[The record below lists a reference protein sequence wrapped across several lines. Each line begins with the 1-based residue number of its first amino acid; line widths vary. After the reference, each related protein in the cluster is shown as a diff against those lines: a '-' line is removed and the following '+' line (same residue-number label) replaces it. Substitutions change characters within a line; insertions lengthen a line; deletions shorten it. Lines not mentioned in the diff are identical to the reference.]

1 MTIRAEA
8 TRLSLLA
15 LFVIA
20 MSVFNPV
27 ACRRS
32 SGTPTA
38 PTSTG
43 TTDPNLATQ
52 LLPCPGVGTP
62 LFDAIPIDPFDFLA
76 FRPLGFLS
84 PPIHMFPAKH
94 SSFSMTLPGQ
104 TPLARPVRAPGRVWV
119 KEIWEATFST
129 GGRNYQ
135 LYVYPCSEVRVYFG
149 HVASLSSKLLTD
161 MQQSPP
167 TCNSF
172 FEGTATVTTCR
183 HENMSL
189 RLDSGEEMGT
199 GPDSAGVDFG
209 LIDFRLPPA
218 AFIRLDHYDH
228 FYPYY
233 ASPLDYFRS
242 DVRSTLASKTGHVF
256 GGQMRTAAPI
266 GGTYMQDI
274 PGTAQGNWF
283 FPGKYH
289 SNSSDLSPSLG
300 LASDYVDPGQPV
312 MAVGNSIN
320 GMSMG
325 LYSFNVASQG
335 STNRAFSEVRA
346 DGNTYCY
353 DNFLQ
358 GQSTGGMPLGRPN
371 GVVLLSMPIDTM
383 LKMELVA
390 GSTCAAAN
398 RVITAN
404 ATTFE
409 R

>member
-1 MTIRAEA
+1 MTNRAHA
-8 TRLSLLA
+8 TRISLLMP
-15 LFVIA
+15 LVIA
-20 MSVFNPV
+20 MSVFNLV
-27 ACRRS
+27 ACSRS
-32 SGTPTA
+32 SRTPTA
-38 PTSTG
+38 PTPTG
-43 TTDPNLATQ
+43 PTGPNPSTQ
-52 LLPCPGVGTP
+52 LPACPGVSTP
-62 LFDAIPIDPFDFLA
+62 LFDTIPIDPFDFLA

-104 TPLARPVRAPGRVWV
+104 APVARPVRAPGRVWV

-149 HVASLSSKLLTD
+149 HVASLSNKLSTE
-161 MQQSPP
+161 MQKSAAA
-167 TCNSF
+167 CNSF
-172 FEGTATVTTCR
+172 FDDTATVTTCR
-183 HENMSL
+183 HEDMSL
-189 RLDSGEEMGT
+189 MLDSGEEMGM

-209 LIDFRLPPA
+209 LIDFRLPSA

-233 ASPLDYFRS
+233 ASPLGYFRS

-256 GGQMRTAAPI
+256 GTQMRTAAPI

-283 FPGKYH
+283 FPGRYH

-300 LASDYVDPGQPV
+300 LASDYVDPAQPI

-325 LYSFNVASQG
+325 LYSFNVAAQG
-335 STNRAFSEVRA
+335 SINRAFSQVRA

-353 DNFLQ
+353 ENFLR
-358 GQSTGGMPLGRPN
+358 GQSTGGMPLGNPN
-371 GVVLLSMPIDTM
+371 GAVLLSMPSDTM
-383 LKMELVA
+383 LKMELIA
-390 GSTCAAAN
+390 GSSCAATN
-398 RVITAN
+398 RVFTAN
-404 ATTFE
+404 ATPFE